1 MDTLNEILQFLINAL
16 SLGGLYALMALGLA
30 LVYSILQFANFAYGE
45 LVMVGGYTL
54 LVLGGVELLPWLI
67 VAVISVLMAVLASL
81 FLERVAFRP
90 VRHASPTTMLIT
102 SFAVS
107 ALLQNAALLLISPRT
122 RAVRVPS
129 FFIENIKLVKLGGLL
144 ISKSNLLSLV
154 VSLATLGLLT
164 FFLRRTIMGSALRAA
179 ADDFV
184 MTRLLGVRAN
194 QVIAAAF
201 AISGCLAGLVALFW
215 VGRTASVVPY
225 IGLNPVLIA
234 FVASVIGGM
243 GSLTGAV
250 VGGYLLGFLTIG
262 LNTVLPQ
269 GLLDFR
275 QAFLFGIVILLLLFR
290 PQGLISG
297 TQSAERI

>member
-1 MDTLNEILQFLINAL
+1 LDTLNEGLQFLINAL

-30 LVYSILQFANFAYGE
+30 LVYSILQLANFAYGE

-54 LVLGGVELLPWLI
+54 LVVGRVKPLPWLI
-67 VAVISVLMAVLASL
+67 VAVISIVMAIITSL
-81 FLERVAFRP
+81 LLERVAFRP
-90 VRHASPTTMLIT
+90 VRHASPNTMLIT

-107 ALLQNAALLLISPRT
+107 TLLQNAALLLISPRT

-129 FFIENIKLVKLGGLL
+129 FFIENIKLGGLL

-164 FFLRRTIMGSALRAA
+164 LFLRRTILGSALRAA

-215 VGRTASVVPY
+215 VGRTASVVPH

-250 VGGYLLGFLTIG
+250 VGGYLLGLLTVG
-262 LNTVLPQ
+262 LNTMLPQ